1 MNRALVIGSLSKV
14 RASKLTT
21 LAGAGAACRV
31 AITPMARP
39 PDTAAAIAS
48 TGHQRRAGV
57 PSMVVA
63 IPDEG
68 DDSDIASNANAIS
81 LED

>member
-21 LAGAGAACRV
+21 LDGAGAACRV

-39 PDTAAAIAS
+39 PDTAAATAS

-63 IPDEG
+63 IPDED